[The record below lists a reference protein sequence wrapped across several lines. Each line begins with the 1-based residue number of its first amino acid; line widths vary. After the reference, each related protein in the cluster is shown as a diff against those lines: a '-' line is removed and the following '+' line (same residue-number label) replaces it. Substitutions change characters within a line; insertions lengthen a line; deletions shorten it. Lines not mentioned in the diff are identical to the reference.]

1 MEHEVRLAEGMEIMV
16 KDGLVILLQQRNE
29 KVPLEKEVDLE
40 TQNTETGPV
49 QRNRTRRRADTRKLL
64 LKNIK
69 RTEI

>member
-1 MEHEVRLAEGMEIMV
+1 MDHEVRLAEGMEIMV

>member
-1 MEHEVRLAEGMEIMV
+1 MDHEVRLAEGMEIMV
-16 KDGLVILLQQRNE
+16 KDGLVILLQQRND